1 LGLGAFGYIYTSNA
15 LKRDMFA
22 FVAFIGTFPT
32 IFFLMLSPTS
42 KEDGGLKRW
51 LGCLIAFVLCLLMF
65 VSVTKSYVNVIRH
78 LTPDLIHQFG
88 LRSVA
93 FFALILAWV
102 IFTPSRRSRNT
113 SVKVRKLI
121 VAIAVAVG
129 LLQTLLAIQF
139 LFEIWA
145 ATTTDQVR
153 LAVRL
158 LLYTGLALYLLAL
171 VRVFLPGSTYRD
183 GATRVAGSSA

>member
-1 LGLGAFGYIYTSNA
+1 
-15 LKRDMFA
+15 
-22 FVAFIGTFPT
+22 
-32 IFFLMLSPTS
+32 
-42 KEDGGLKRW
+42 
-51 LGCLIAFVLCLLMF
+51 MF

-78 LTPDLIHQFG
+78 LKPDLIHQFG

-93 FFALILAWV
+93 FFAIILAWA
-102 IFTPSRRSRNT
+102 IFTPSRGSWNT
-113 SVKVRKLI
+113 SVKVRKLK

-145 ATTTDQVR
+145 ATSTDQVR

-158 LLYTGLALYLLAL
+158 LLYTGLALYLFAL
-171 VRVFLPGSTYRD
+171 VSVFLTGATYRD